1 MHQLGRFGRSA
12 GGLLIAIGVVHVL
25 LGLFEID
32 VLSDVAGD
40 GVVNAID
47 PHEDRQV
54 WFWYMTAG
62 WLVLLVGQLARWIER
77 RHGRLPAFLGW
88 ATLAIAVYGVV
99 LMPVSGFWAILAVA
113 VLMLRDAYRKPS
125 AIGRQQPTSFRA
137 TPRSPHTVPSGQPHL
152 KADN

>member
-1 MHQLGRFGRSA
+1 MHRLGRFVRST
-12 GGLLIAIGVVHVL
+12 GGLLIAIGVAHVL
-25 LGLFEID
+25 LGLGEVE
-32 VLSDVAGD
+32 VLSDIAGD

-62 WLVLLVGQLARWIER
+62 GLVLLVGQLARWIEH

-99 LMPVSGFWAILAVA
+99 LMPVSGFWAILTVA

-125 AIGRQQPTSFRA
+125 AMSRQPSAIHVAPLHASEPT
-137 TPRSPHTVPSGQPHL
+137 
-152 KADN
+152 DDD